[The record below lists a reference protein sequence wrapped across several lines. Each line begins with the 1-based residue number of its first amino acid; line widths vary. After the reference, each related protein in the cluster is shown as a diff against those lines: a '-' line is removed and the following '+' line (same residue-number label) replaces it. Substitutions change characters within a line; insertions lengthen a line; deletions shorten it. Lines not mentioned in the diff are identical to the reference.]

1 MEKFT
6 QKEGTFSLFKATEKK
21 QEKSPDFTG
30 KAVVNGNELR
40 LSGWSKKSQ
49 SGEVYISGYI
59 EEPAPKPAT
68 TEEVDSFLGAPKVV
82 DVKPNDP
89 VDELPNDL
97 PF

>member
-30 KAVVNGNELR
+30 KAVVNGIELR

-68 TEEVDSFLGAPKVV
+68 TEEVDSFLGSPPIG
-82 DVKPNDP
+82 DGKPNDP

>member
-1 MEKFT
+1 M
-6 QKEGTFSLFKATEKK
+6 FKATEKK

-30 KAVVNGNELR
+30 KAVVNGVDLR

-68 TEEVDSFLGAPKVV
+68 TEEVDSFLAPKVV

>member
-30 KAVVNGNELR
+30 KAVVNGVELR

-49 SGEVYISGYI
+49 SGDIYISGYI
-59 EEPAPKPAT
+59 EKPAPKPAT
-68 TEEVDSFLGAPKVV
+68 TEEVDSFLAPKVV